1 MIGLEYIRKLY
12 DDTTITLAEKLGVTN
27 AVISQW
33 ENGKKPIPD
42 KRLDELSALYN
53 VPKDYF
59 SRELTKLEQ
68 LRIAHDNLLNKYN
81 ETIQVDEI
89 PNYDNSGNLI
99 GYSTEM
105 NYDKGIGMSIQM
117 IENDIEIE
125 KTIQKVRDIICT
137 GKMEEN
143 IGLINKFVSLM
154 KSNTSVFLAYVL
166 KAVELSEMDSSD
178 LRNIQQWD
186 NNLVS
191 SLCSV
196 MQDWRISEKKRQ
208 DAEYQEYKKL
218 FDIDNE

>member
-12 DDTTITLAEKLGVTN
+12 NDTTITLAEKLGVTN
-27 AVISQW
+27 AVVSQW
-33 ENGKKPIPD
+33 ENSKKPIPD

-53 VPKDYF
+53 SPKDYF

-89 PNYDNSGNLI
+89 PNYDDSGNLI

-105 NYDKGIGMSIQM
+105 NYDKGIEMSIQM
-117 IENDIEIE
+117 LENDIEIE

-137 GKMEEN
+137 GKMEES

-186 NNLVS
+186 NNLVA

-196 MQDWRISEKKRQ
+196 MQDWRIAEKKRK